1 MIHNFTQENHE
12 IFEFQKILTNLKEIR
27 FFFKYIIIQSKS
39 CSKVV

>member
-27 FFFKYIIIQSKS
+27 FFLNIL
-39 CSKVV
+39 